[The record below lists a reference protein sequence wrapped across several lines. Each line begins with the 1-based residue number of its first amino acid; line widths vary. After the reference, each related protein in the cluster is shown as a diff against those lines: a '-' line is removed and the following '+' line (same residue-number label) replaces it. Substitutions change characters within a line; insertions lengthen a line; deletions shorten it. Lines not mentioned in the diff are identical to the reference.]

1 MSAGRK
7 VRVESAYFSLEKIKS
22 EPSPKPA
29 QISRPPRQL
38 SPSTSSSS
46 AGAKAPISASPLPPC
61 ELYSAIGSSLD
72 GEPDDETPSR
82 EGRRAAAGGS
92 VASATRGGAGA
103 ALSDVPPARGMPSRE
118 ASASEK
124 KPRDLRA
131 RTQSPGREEVARLFG
146 EERR

>member
-1 MSAGRK
+1 MSTGRK

-46 AGAKAPISASPLPPC
+46 AGAKAPISASPPPPC

-92 VASATRGGAGA
+92 A
-103 ALSDVPPARGMPSRE
+103 ADVPPARGMPSRE